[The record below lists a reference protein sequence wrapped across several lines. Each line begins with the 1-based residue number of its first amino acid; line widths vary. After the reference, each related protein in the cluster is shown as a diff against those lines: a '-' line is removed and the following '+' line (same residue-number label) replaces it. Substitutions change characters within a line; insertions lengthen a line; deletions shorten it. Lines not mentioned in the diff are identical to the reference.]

1 MKRFLLVSVFIL
13 TTSFLN
19 AYNPPINGENFLE
32 LSSPKLMTNGA
43 SSSGGGIFSTGPDS
57 LVVNPALTATDQRV
71 VLNLAY
77 TGLFSSQDANAKYG
91 NAFQAGILIP
101 FKWAVF
107 SGYLNGSMLPFE
119 SMQLGNSINLKA
131 GLAKE
136 ITEKLDIGL
145 NLNTGMFWG
154 YNFDWE
160 LSANLGFLY
169 KYGTLGFVKDFRYSA
184 SLLNL
189 GKNYSKVSLN
199 PINKDKAIG
208 AFPGIATLK
217 IGAAGLL
224 FSNDLLK
231 FGASLDLTFP
241 TFQNVIID
249 MGLEFSVKD
258 MLCINVAEKF
268 NIAELANGHKN
279 IVPSVGLFFKFDFD
293 VKNNEY
299 LAQNGWEKSEMTTAV
314 AYKNL
319 YDSINAISASVDVNL
334 GMKDENPPEIIILV
348 SDE

>member
-19 AYNPPINGENFLE
+19 AYNPPVYGENFLE

-57 LVVNPALTATDQRV
+57 LVVNPALPATDQRV

-77 TGLFSSQDANAKYG
+77 TGLFSSQDASAKYG

-107 SGYLNGSMLPFE
+107 SGYLNGTMLPFE
-119 SMQLGNSINLKA
+119 SMQLGNCINLKA
-131 GLAKE
+131 GLSKE
-136 ITEKLDIGL
+136 ITEELDIGL

-154 YNFDWE
+154 YNFDWS

-169 KYGTLGFVKDFRYSA
+169 KHGNLGFIKDFRYSA

-189 GKNYSKVSLN
+189 GKNYTRTSLN
-199 PINKDKAIG
+199 PIKKTEATG
-208 AFPGIATLK
+208 SFPGIATLK

-241 TFQNVIID
+241 TFLNVIID

-258 MLCINVAEKF
+258 MLYISVAEKF
-268 NIAELANGHKN
+268 NVVELAKGYKN
-279 IVPSVGLFFKFDFD
+279 LIPSVGVFFKFDFD
-293 VKNNEY
+293 VKNSEY
-299 LAQNGWEKSEMTTAV
+299 LAKNGWEKSEMTTAV

-319 YDSINAISASVDVNL
+319 YESINAVSASVDVNL
-334 GMKDENPPEIIILV
+334 GMKDENPPEIIILI